1 MYYNKRDKYGRFTK
15 ENKIYNKQIK
25 KMAKTLPYN
34 MSWTLIECV
43 RNVRKDTKSFSELE
57 KWYDDIMKHMKVL
70 ELPEYDTNKDL
81 MPFFKAMFDFYG
93 LAIEGTLVARELD
106 RLAGE
111 KKTKQE
117 KKAGTKFT
125 ELSEDDCNDL
135 PEVFKALLKALDI
148 KEGDVKVYCTD
159 LDTGECCKGRCKHK
173 K

>member
-1 MYYNKRDKYGRFTK
+1 MRASRRS
-15 ENKIYNKQIK
+15 
-25 KMAKTLPYN
+25 A
-34 MSWTLIECV
+34 
-43 RNVRKDTKSFSELE
+43 
-57 KWYDDIMKHMKVL
+57 
-70 ELPEYDTNKDL
+70 
-81 MPFFKAMFDFYG
+81 A
-93 LAIEGTLVARELD
+93 GTLVARELD